1 MTVKLIHMFE
11 RNLHENELWRFESGL
26 NNTAFDFFY
35 KNGLEKKIESLEFY
49 TKIVTIE
56 AQIGIVGAQVN

>member
-11 RNLHENELWRFESGL
+11 RNLHENELLRFESGL
-26 NNTAFDFFY
+26 NKTAFDFFT
-35 KNGLEKKIESLEFY
+35 KMDWKKKIESLEFY